1 MAVEITGKFKPKNNG
16 SFSLIDAEDV
26 EMPDGTRLSEFSG
39 SAGQAGLTPYIGA
52 NGNWWIGDTDT
63 GTKAQGE
70 KGEKGDQ
77 GIQGIQGEKG
87 AKGDTGATGD
97 KGDKGDK
104 GDPGDDYVLTDADK
118 QEIAGMVEVSGGGS
132 ITVDEE
138 LSATSTNPVQNKVIT
153 GQISQAMTTLQNVVL
168 PRLTPVVSS
177 TDNGKVLTVSNG
189 AWVAKENAGG
199 GSGGSIAVDSELS
212 PTSTNPVQNKVITQ
226 LFTEAQLALE
236 AVTPDAALDDSSTR
250 PVQNKVIC
258 QQLAQAEATLGQ
270 IVGMI
275 PNETAINALI
285 DAKLGVIENGTY

>member
-52 NGNWWIGDTDT
+52 NGNWWIGETDT

-87 AKGDTGATGD
+87 DKGDTGATGA
-97 KGDKGDK
+97 KGDKGDTGQAGANGSPGK
-104 GDPGDDYVLTDADK
+104 DGSPGADGKDGVSPTVSITAITGGHRVSITDATGTKTFDVMDGDPGT
-118 QEIAGMVEVSGGGS
+118 GGAA
-132 ITVDEE
+132 IT
-138 LSATSTNPVQNKVIT
+138 
-153 GQISQAMTTLQNVVL
+153 
-168 PRLTPVVSS
+168 
-177 TDNGKVLTVSNG
+177 
-189 AWVAKENAGG
+189 
-199 GSGGSIAVDSELS
+199 VDSELS
-212 PTSTNPVQNKVITQ
+212 PTSENPVQNKVITQ
-226 LFTEAQLALE
+226 LFLEAQATLAGL
-236 AVTPDAALDDSSTR
+236 TPDAALDAESTR

-258 QQLAQAEATLGQ
+258 EQWAASEATLAQTFEQ

-275 PNETAINALI
+275 PDATDINALI
-285 DAKLGVIENGTY
+285 DAKFVPMTQSEYDALTDVDPNKYYMIVGDSV